1 MIIADKARKPTIRV
15 EHLKVTLLGK
25 ALALLTDI
33 GLNPAGL
40 PGDVIK
46 LKCVVQQ

>member
-1 MIIADKARKPTIRV
+1 M
-15 EHLKVTLLGK
+15 EHLQVTLLGK

-33 GLNPAGL
+33 GLNSEGL
-40 PGDVIK
+40 PVDVIK